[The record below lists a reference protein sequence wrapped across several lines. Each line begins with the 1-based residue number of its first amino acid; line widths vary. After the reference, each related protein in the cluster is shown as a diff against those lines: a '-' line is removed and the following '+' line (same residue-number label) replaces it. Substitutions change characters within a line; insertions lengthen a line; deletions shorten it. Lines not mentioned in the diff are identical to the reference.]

1 MVGLNWARE
10 VPVLIDRAD
19 GTPFTPGFAPE
30 IPGDSHACE
39 KEEEQ
44 IAVILRQIQEIIEKI
59 WTAFVPIYE

>member
-1 MVGLNWARE
+1 
-10 VPVLIDRAD
+10 LIDRAD

-59 WTAFVPIYE
+59 